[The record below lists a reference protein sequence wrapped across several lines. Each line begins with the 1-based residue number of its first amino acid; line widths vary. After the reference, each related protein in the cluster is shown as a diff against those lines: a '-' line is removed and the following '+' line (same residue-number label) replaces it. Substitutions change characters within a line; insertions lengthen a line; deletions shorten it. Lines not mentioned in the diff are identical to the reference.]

1 MDYSW
6 LTDLNN
12 LIASQELF
20 SYTIIGAKSLAMVLL
35 LFKIFQNFLQTA
47 ENPEMPK
54 IGGIISIIGYGLLII
69 GSDWVV
75 DIIESVFANIDISVA
90 DQKPLYDDSV
100 KRYLLQLDQLAD
112 DMGPMD
118 KMSYYTSLMPLYL
131 TTGLMT
137 FTQEILAVLDM
148 AVVGMYLIQRVFLLQ
163 LFKFIFPFAI
173 ALSTTKGFEEMFSR
187 WIKIYVGLF
196 VLGIAYVAIIK
207 FTSIIFEF
215 IQKKVGLDFHTIDYD
230 TDLRYLFGYTIGASL
245 IAFMVKLGLF
255 ALVTK
260 EVRGYFN

>member
-12 LIASQELF
+12 LISSNNLF

-35 LFKIFQNFLQTA
+35 LFKIFGNFLQTA

-54 IGGIISIIGYGLLII
+54 IGGIINIIGYGLLII

-75 DIIESVFANIDISVA
+75 NVIETVFANIDISVA

-112 DMGPMD
+112 DMGPID

-137 FTQEILAVLDM
+137 FTQEILAVLDI

-163 LFKFIFPFAI
+163 LFKFIFRLQLLCLPQKVSKKCFPAG
-173 ALSTTKGFEEMFSR
+173 LKSTSVF
-187 WIKIYVGLF
+187 LF
-196 VLGIAYVAIIK
+196 
-207 FTSIIFEF
+207 
-215 IQKKVGLDFHTIDYD
+215 
-230 TDLRYLFGYTIGASL
+230 
-245 IAFMVKLGLF
+245 
-255 ALVTK
+255 
-260 EVRGYFN
+260 